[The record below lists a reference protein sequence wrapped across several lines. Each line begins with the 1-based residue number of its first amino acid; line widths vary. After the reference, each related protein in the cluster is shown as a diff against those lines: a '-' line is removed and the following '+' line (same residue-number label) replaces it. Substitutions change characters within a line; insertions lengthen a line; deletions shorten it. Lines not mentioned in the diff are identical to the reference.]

1 MQELSEKRE
10 TQCLK
15 KDSNSC
21 SVHTQLLCYNT
32 ECVYKQLPTTTTSLS
47 SPPTIAGQVGGQV
60 NTALN
65 LVNKELSQQCFTGI
79 QLSQPLSWTYLLEV
93 LPLLSE
99 NFYHYAIN
107 NFNLQRIIV
116 SVCKVLVFALPMDL
130 IKRVGLVSQ
139 WSHGPLSIG
148 NGMKNMGACVRK
160 LCLLTLIKRS
170 NLLFPVPAKLKTVS
184 LS

>member
-1 MQELSEKRE
+1 MDARNVREKRK
-10 TQCLK
+10 CLK

-32 ECVYKQLPTTTTSLS
+32 ECVYKQLATTTTSLS
-47 SPPTIAGQVGGQV
+47 SPPTIAGQVWGQV
-60 NTALN
+60 NMALN

-107 NFNLQRIIV
+107 NFNLQRIIL
-116 SVCKVLVFALPMDL
+116 SVCKVLVF
-130 IKRVGLVSQ
+130 GLASKFT
-139 WSHGPLSIG
+139 PFFCPI
-148 NGMKNMGACVRK
+148 
-160 LCLLTLIKRS
+160 
-170 NLLFPVPAKLKTVS
+170 
-184 LS
+184 